1 MPDAYKAYANAVI
14 KKYGK
19 VDEVKAPAEA
29 LSTLLQK
36 EGVTNEQLQ
45 EVMPEVA
52 KQLRES
58 KPTDEVV
65 IPIADVATHL
75 APLKGFPEMANDLR
89 VGDELTPREG
99 KAVLAEVEAARAAH
113 AATEKEIESGE
124 STPARKVYDEVFDQL
139 TKAGHAPEVARP
151 DATMWAAFA
160 KARGERLGIDP
171 YEYFKKRIVSIGA
184 EFADGPI
191 ELGQGP
197 DDYGGSHRPPDPEH
211 GAPLYDL
218 TGGGKIYPD
227 DVYGPEGARIYGH
240 GDEALDT
247 ATMKE
252 IQRIKGNPDAE
263 VTIYRAIPKD
273 ATDAD
278 IHTGDWITVNRK
290 YAEEHGQRFEGGF
303 KIVSKDVRARELFTD
318 GNSIHE
324 AGYWRGGAKPPSS
337 EAFKKWFKGSKIKD
351 EEGNPLVVYHGTTQH
366 DGHGG
371 MPFKEF
377 RTQPEYVEGDEGGG
391 VENVSGMD
399 PTAFLGAHF
408 AKERGVA
415 KQFARGI
422 YRSKEMK
429 EQKGH
434 IFDVYLSIKN
444 PVKMTE
450 TEMRNRIFQQ
460 DINSDLVEQYLDRGD
475 GELDANFERYSNDP
489 EFRQQVN
496 EDILL
501 NNALGYEGESDLSAF
516 AQELADGFKKSLG
529 KKVDGIIY
537 KNEGEGGTSYIA
549 FNPSQIKSIHNMGA
563 FDPRN
568 PNILE
573 QAAYHG
579 SPYKFS
585 KFTLDHLGSGE
596 GSQAFGW
603 GLYFA
608 EAREVAEFYKRITTE
623 NGEVLKANVTPDEFK
638 GEFLDRVNKAIEEV
652 KAEYEEPSDWNA
664 EEYGEFSVDK
674 TSREE
679 KEDKEKIAALKSL
692 YDRIDRKS
700 EKWVKDNIN
709 LMFDYAGNWDIDL
722 KDLTEAPEGALYE
735 VDLPEKKD
743 LFDYDRPISEN
754 KEVFKKLEHLLPKF
768 EGTLLDDGSG
778 LITQTGP
785 GEEHEKWHG
794 RFDSVP
800 EELRSPEWKG
810 AKEEQLAKLIKQY
823 EKEHNPDTM
832 TGREFYQF
840 LSEELGGDREASLA
854 LNAAGIPGLKFL
866 DRQSRYAKP
875 GEVGFYGDRP
885 SGMRFQDPEGLV
897 KSVTK
902 ELSERVKDGATLDA
916 AFKAFREDAQE
927 EAKVKRSIA
936 DSATEGAQPHKFE
949 GPNAEY
955 HNARM
960 TAEGL
965 RADAYKA
972 ENLAEWLGSVSA
984 DEFQVEEGTHNFVIW
999 NEDAIKIL
1007 DTLEQKAG
1015 EGYRGKISFDP
1026 ARSYFNITL
1035 TGKANLSTFLHES
1048 GHAFLEFMRADA
1060 MAGAVDPDLAKIYEY
1075 LGVKA
1080 GEEPSVDQLERF
1092 ARSFEAYLRE
1102 GKAPS
1107 TGLREAFR
1115 AFGAWLKMVYKSI
1128 SGLGVDLNDD
1138 IRGVMDRMLATDKEI
1153 EDARENLGFEPM
1165 KKPEKMDPKD
1175 YATYKE
1181 RFAKAVADTKD
1192 RLQEQALRAFSRVIG
1207 EERSKVKEEVEAKIK
1222 ADPAHNAFEAL
1233 ATGKRLDGAEVPE
1246 EVRGQKI
1253 SRAAIE
1259 DYPGYTDT
1267 KKWTSIT
1274 DPKGGLDPETL
1285 APYYG
1290 FGSGQEMLDALN
1302 ARRPRSTEVKE
1313 ETDRRMAERYPD
1325 ADMGAMAE
1333 QAVKA
1338 FHEEGSVEKVLWAEA
1353 AETAK
1358 YLAGLEEQHAQ
1369 AQGGERD
1376 LRIKRAVIKE
1386 LQRRRVEGMT
1396 ALEMQ
1401 PGRFARA
1408 EETAAEASAKAFKE
1422 GDFQKAHEEKLTQI
1436 ANHILWKLVSDAK
1449 EETESIRDYLNRFNE
1464 VPTRRRMGKAGQS
1477 YVEAIDKIITDI
1489 ELKRVSNKE
1498 IARRASLEAYLK
1510 KMEDEDGAVL
1520 TIPEELRS
1528 EASLKNYKTMTLE
1541 ELRTVRD
1548 AVKNIES
1555 MARLKNQLY
1564 DGRAYRAW
1572 NATGVKAAEH
1582 VRANLGTPYAEKKSD
1597 PQNPGWWDKKKMW
1610 LREAA
1615 AEKKKIE
1622 FLARELDG
1630 GQTAGFMHELL
1641 FQPFATAEAR
1651 RHTLTEKITEA
1662 LLKPLR
1668 EMGVKERMILDRTVD
1683 FLGTPMRMRDV
1694 LAVALNMG
1702 NDGNKKK
1709 LIDGYGYRGWTEEAV
1724 TKRLGELLTDK
1735 HLDLVQ
1741 HFWDTIGQLWPDI
1754 KELSERTT
1762 GLAPPKVEPT
1772 TLTINGRE
1780 LKGGYYPIVY
1790 DRARDYKAEQIAQ
1803 KKGDLWENNF
1813 LKPGVSKGFTET
1825 RTQFHA
1831 PLLLSLNV
1839 IPSHI
1844 NEVVHYITHYEAV
1857 RAVDRLLNH
1866 KELRK
1871 SITEGLGRESY
1882 NLFRPW
1888 LQAIAHD
1895 GVVPGN
1901 LTLMD
1906 GILRH
1911 LRVGAAV
1918 TRLGLRLTNSIMQG
1932 FNLLSSVKELG
1943 GAIDGP
1949 KYLSIGVKRWME
1961 DVDSF
1966 RDPFAGIYSKSPELA
1981 GKASKIEH
1989 EMVNDFDRFTSA
2001 FSEFGNLKNQLGHFA
2016 MSFMTLAW
2024 KTCDTITWYAAR
2036 EKAMDEGHPR
2046 PLEYADSVV
2055 RMSQMGE
2062 GIKDKA
2068 ALMRGGEG
2076 VKIFTNMYSW
2086 YSVIYNQLTETQ
2098 PVGRGSWAK
2107 TGELASR
2114 WWWMVIAP
2122 SVAMGLARGKGPS
2135 KDKDAPGAWL
2145 KYYGE
2150 EIALEAAKP
2159 WPVAGVVAD
2168 TLLGEHEA
2176 KFAPWI
2182 STVLKG
2188 IKARGKAAA
2197 GEHLSDGEKKALVES
2212 TGITSHLPATA
2223 LWNAY
2228 RYVSAVTDGKLQ
2240 EPIRDLL
2247 FRAPGE
2253 WK

>member
-1 MPDAYKAYANAVI
+1 MNDPIIPDVDENGAQVRQLDQSQEFASTRSPDEAAGTMDYAKRAGLDFQVAEKMKPQYPWLAKNQTSWGNLVKDHPVLADHLADPGFASVAKDDVHNLSMMERLFGGWDDMAWASKLALEGDTRSQELAKIGRAQRYGKATPEMLKRADELDKEPPAPQMGFLPGIVPSVVGMLPGLARASGTAAAFAGGGALLGSAVPGVGTVGGALAMGGAGFVAGMAMDSASTEQGIAFRDYTKMGADPQTAGVAADIVALANGGLQAIPAEKVLNIVPGLKGLLVGQGTRDVMRKLIASNTGRAALTRFAGRVAESGLLMALIGSSQELIRETGAIASGADTQYHGGRIWDAGVGGAQQGLGFGIATKALPLRGDLVEAKAAENRSTLYKTLGQIATDSKLRERMPDAYKSYANAVI

-29 LSTLLQK
+29 LANLFQK

-65 IPIADVATHL
+65 IPMADLATHV
-75 APLKGFPEMANDLR
+75 AGLKGFPELSSDLR
-89 VGDELTPREG
+89 VGDELTPREA
-99 KAVLAEVEAARAAH
+99 KAVVAEAEKAQAAH
-113 AATEKEIESGE
+113 EATKKEIDSGE
-124 STPARKVYDEVFDQL
+124 ATPARKVYDEVFSKL
-139 TKAGHAPEVARP
+139 TEAGHAPEVAGP
-151 DATMWAAFA
+151 DATLWAAFA

-171 YEYFKKRIVSIGA
+171 YEYFSKRAVNIGA
-184 EFADGPI
+184 EFEDGPI

-197 DDYGGSHRPPDPEH
+197 KDYGGTHRPPDPEH

-227 DVYGPEGARIYGH
+227 DVYGPDGARIYGH
-240 GDEALDT
+240 GDAALDV

-252 IQRIKGNPDAE
+252 MQRIKGNPDAE
-263 VTIYRAIPKD
+263 VTIYRAVPKD
-273 ATDAD
+273 AKDAD

-324 AGYWRGGAKPPSS
+324 AGYWRGGAKPPAS
-337 EAFKKWFKGSKIKD
+337 EAFNKWFKGSKIKD

-366 DGHGG
+366 DGFGG

-377 RTQPEYVEGDEGGG
+377 RTQPEYIEGDEGGG

-408 AKERGVA
+408 AKERSVA

-444 PVKMTE
+444 PAKMTE

-460 DINSDLVEQYLDRGD
+460 DINSSLVEQYLDRGD

-516 AQELADGFKKSLG
+516 AQELADGFKRSLG

-549 FNPSQIKSIHNMGA
+549 FNSAQIKSIHNTGA
-563 FDPRN
+563 WDPHN

-573 QAAYHG
+573 Q
-579 SPYKFS
+579 
-585 KFTLDHLGSGE
+585 
-596 GSQAFGW
+596 Q
-603 GLYFA
+603 
-608 EAREVAEFYKRITTE
+608 
-623 NGEVLKANVTPDEFK
+623 
-638 GEFLDRVNKAIEEV
+638 
-652 KAEYEEPSDWNA
+652 
-664 EEYGEFSVDK
+664 
-674 TSREE
+674 
-679 KEDKEKIAALKSL
+679 
-692 YDRIDRKS
+692 
-700 EKWVKDNIN
+700 
-709 LMFDYAGNWDIDL
+709 
-722 KDLTEAPEGALYE
+722 
-735 VDLPEKKD
+735 
-743 LFDYDRPISEN
+743 
-754 KEVFKKLEHLLPKF
+754 
-768 EGTLLDDGSG
+768 
-778 LITQTGP
+778 
-785 GEEHEKWHG
+785 
-794 RFDSVP
+794 
-800 EELRSPEWKG
+800 
-810 AKEEQLAKLIKQY
+810 
-823 EKEHNPDTM
+823 
-832 TGREFYQF
+832 
-840 LSEELGGDREASLA
+840 
-854 LNAAGIPGLKFL
+854 
-866 DRQSRYAKP
+866 
-875 GEVGFYGDRP
+875 
-885 SGMRFQDPEGLV
+885 
-897 KSVTK
+897 
-902 ELSERVKDGATLDA
+902 
-916 AFKAFREDAQE
+916 
-927 EAKVKRSIA
+927 
-936 DSATEGAQPHKFE
+936 
-949 GPNAEY
+949 
-955 HNARM
+955 
-960 TAEGL
+960 
-965 RADAYKA
+965 
-972 ENLAEWLGSVSA
+972 
-984 DEFQVEEGTHNFVIW
+984 
-999 NEDAIKIL
+999 
-1007 DTLEQKAG
+1007 AG
-1015 EGYRGKISFDP
+1015 EGYRGKISFDA
-1026 ARSYFNITL
+1026 ARSYLNITL

-1060 MAGAVDPDLAKIYEY
+1060 ANGTVDPDLAKVYEY
-1075 LGVKA
+1075 LGVKP
-1080 GEEPSVDQLERF
+1080 GEEPSVPQLETF

-1115 AFGAWLKMVYKSI
+1115 TFGAWLKMIYKSLT
-1128 SGLGVDLNDD
+1128 GLGVNLNDD
-1138 IRGVMDRMLATDKEI
+1138 IRGVMDRMLATDSEI
-1153 EDARENLGFEPM
+1153 EEARENLGFEPM
-1165 KKPEKMDPKD
+1165 KKPKEMPPEE

-1181 RFAKAVADTKD
+1181 RFAKAVEDTRD
-1192 RLQEQALRAFSRVIG
+1192 RLQEQALRAFSRTVG
-1207 EERSKVKEEVEAKIK
+1207 EERSKVRSEVEEKLKTDRAQ
-1222 ADPAHNAFEAL
+1222 NAFEAL

-1259 DYPGYTDT
+1259 DYPGFKET

-1274 DPKGGLDPETL
+1274 DAKGGGDPEVL

-1290 FGSGQEMLDALN
+1290 FTSGQEMLDALN
-1302 ARRPRSTEVKE
+1302 ARRPRSVEIKE
-1313 ETDRRMAERYPD
+1313 ETERRMREKYPD
-1325 ADMGAMAE
+1325 AEMGAMAD
-1333 QAVKA
+1333 QAVKS
-1338 FHEEGSVEKVLWAEA
+1338 FHEEGSVEKVLWTEA

-1358 YLAGLEEQHAQ
+1358 YLSGLEEQHAQ

-1376 LRIKRAVIKE
+1376 LRVQKAKIKE
-1386 LQRRRVEGMT
+1386 IASRRVESMT

-1408 EETAAEASAKAFKE
+1408 EEAAARESARAFRA
-1422 GDFQKAHEEKLTQI
+1422 GDFAKAHEEKLSQI
-1436 ANHILWKLVSDAK
+1436 ANHELWKRVSAAK
-1449 EETESIRDYLNRFNE
+1449 EETESIRDYLNKFNE
-1464 VPTRRRMGKAGQS
+1464 LPSRRKVGKAGQS
-1477 YVEAIDKIITDI
+1477 YIEAIDKIITDI

-1520 TIPEELRS
+1520 NIPDDLRS

-1555 MARLKNQLY
+1555 MARLKNRLF
-1564 DGRAYRAW
+1564 DGREYREW

-1582 VRANLGTPYAEKKSD
+1582 VRANLGTPYAEKASD
-1597 PQNPGWWDKKKMW
+1597 PQNPEWWDKKKTW

-1622 FLARELDG
+1622 FVARELDG

-1651 RHTLTEKITEA
+1651 RHTLTEKITET

-1668 EMGVKERMILDRTVD
+1668 ELNIKERMALDRTVD

-1694 LAVALNMG
+1694 ISVALNMG
-1702 NDGNKKK
+1702 NEGNKRK
-1709 LIDGYGYRGWTEEAV
+1709 LIEGYGYRGWTEEAV

-1762 GLAPPKVEPT
+1762 GLSPPKVDPT
-1772 TLTINGRE
+1772 SLVINGRE

-1790 DRARDYKAEQIAQ
+1790 DRSRDYKAEQIAQ

-1813 LKPGVSKGFTET
+1813 LKPGVSKGFTEA
-1825 RTQFHA
+1825 RTQFYA

-1844 NEVVHYITHYEAV
+1844 NEVVHYLTHYEAT

-1871 SITEGLGRESY
+1871 AITEGLGRETY

-1918 TRLGLRLTNSIMQG
+1918 TRLGFRVTNSIMQG

-1949 KYLSIGVKRWME
+1949 KYLGIGIKRWME

-1989 EMVNDFDRFTSA
+1989 EMVNNFDHFTSA
-2001 FSEFGNLKNQLGHFA
+2001 FSEFGHLKNQLGHFA

-2036 EKAMDEGHPR
+2036 EKAMDENHPR

-2068 ALMRGGEG
+2068 AIMRGGEG

-2086 YSVIYNQLTETQ
+2086 YSVIYNQLSETQ
-2098 PVGRGSWAK
+2098 PQSRTGWQK

-2114 WWWMVIAP
+2114 WWWMVLAP

-2135 KDKDAPGAWL
+2135 KDKDNPASWL

-2159 WPVAGVVAD
+2159 WPVAGVAVDA
-2168 TLLGEHEA
+2168 LLGEHEA

-2182 STVLKG
+2182 ATVLKG
-2188 IKARGKAAA
+2188 IKARGKAAE
-2197 GEHLSDGEKKALVES
+2197 GEKLSDGEKKALVES

-2228 RYVSAVTDGKLQ
+2228 RYVSAVTDGKLE